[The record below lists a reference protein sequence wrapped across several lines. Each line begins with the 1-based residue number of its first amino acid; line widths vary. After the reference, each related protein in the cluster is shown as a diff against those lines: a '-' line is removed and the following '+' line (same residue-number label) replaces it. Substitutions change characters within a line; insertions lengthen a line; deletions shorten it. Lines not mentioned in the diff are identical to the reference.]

1 MKNRF
6 KFSPAAV
13 ISISILIAAVM
24 LISSYIEL
32 NQSKKEIFSLLYDHS
47 STLLESVIQ
56 SSANTLNS
64 SYEIENIIAER
75 LLDNARM
82 IKRFEDFHP
91 LNKSELIQ
99 IAKENNLFRV
109 NIFDKNGD
117 RILSNRIPEPGHIH
131 GEEVINRY
139 KELKPIF
146 DKEVS
151 EMVIGLK
158 NAEFSNEERFAVAIS
173 RSNQK
178 GAIVVNMDAKDFLEF
193 RKKIGIGI
201 TLRQMSDHHGIEYIL
216 FQDTI
221 GVLAASEKIDTVES
235 LLGDPFLSQTL
246 NSDSVFSRVARL
258 KITMFMKL

>member
-82 IKRFEDFHP
+82 IKMFEDFHP
-91 LNKSELIQ
+91 LNKS
-99 IAKENNLFRV
+99 
-109 NIFDKNGD
+109 
-117 RILSNRIPEPGHIH
+117 
-131 GEEVINRY
+131 
-139 KELKPIF
+139 
-146 DKEVS
+146 
-151 EMVIGLK
+151 
-158 NAEFSNEERFAVAIS
+158 
-173 RSNQK
+173 
-178 GAIVVNMDAKDFLEF
+178 
-193 RKKIGIGI
+193 
-201 TLRQMSDHHGIEYIL
+201 
-216 FQDTI
+216 
-221 GVLAASEKIDTVES
+221 
-235 LLGDPFLSQTL
+235 
-246 NSDSVFSRVARL
+246 
-258 KITMFMKL
+258 